1 MSVFNVVLMGVS
13 TCKTYRTIA
22 AVRRI
27 RYSKTHMYIYIN
39 MLVGGLNPSE
49 KY

>member
-1 MSVFNVVLMGVS
+1 MSVFNAVLMGVS

-27 RYSKTHMYIYIN
+27 RYSKTHMYIYIY
-39 MLVGGLNPSE
+39 
-49 KY
+49 KYAGWWSQPL